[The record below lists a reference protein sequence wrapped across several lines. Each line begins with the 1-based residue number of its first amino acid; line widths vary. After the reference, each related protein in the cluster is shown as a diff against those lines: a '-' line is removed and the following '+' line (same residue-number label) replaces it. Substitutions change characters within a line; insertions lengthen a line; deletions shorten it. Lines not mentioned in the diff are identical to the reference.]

1 MANCPICDRELHS
14 HHCSC
19 GWIEDRNT
27 PVLQRFSQAHRPF
40 VKEVVS
46 RSNPVVAESAIEK
59 MKHIL
64 GKRVL
69 TESEQEALDER
80 IAIQQESS

>member
-1 MANCPICDRELHS
+1 MANCPICDRELHAN
-14 HHCSC
+14 HCSC
-19 GWIEDRNT
+19 GWIEERTT
-27 PVLQRFSQAHRPF
+27 PKKERFSASHRPF
-40 VKEVVS
+40 EKEVVS